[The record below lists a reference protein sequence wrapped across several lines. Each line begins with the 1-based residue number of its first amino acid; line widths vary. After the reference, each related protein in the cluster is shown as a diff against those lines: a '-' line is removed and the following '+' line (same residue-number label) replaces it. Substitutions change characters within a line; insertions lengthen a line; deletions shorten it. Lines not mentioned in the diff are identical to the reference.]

1 MDMKAD
7 RPDIASV
14 LQASKPKRRIGRWL
28 LWLLV
33 ILLVAGG
40 GWYYWSSSDART
52 ATTYTTEPVT
62 VGDMTITVTAT
73 GTVEPTNT
81 VELSSELS
89 GTIGSVD
96 ADFNDVVKK
105 GDALAKLK
113 SDQLEATVALAKA
126 TLEARKADVQEAGVT
141 VTEKAAALKRAG
153 ELLSRNINSTETYET
168 AKAASDRAE
177 AALAAA
183 KANLDIAQ
191 ANLDIAQSNLD
202 KACICAPIDGV
213 VLDRDVEIGQTVAA
227 SLQAPVLFTL
237 AENLTEMQL
246 QVDIDEADVGQIE
259 PGEAAEFTVEAFAD
273 RRFPATISQLRL
285 SPETVEGVVTYKA
298 ILSVDNN
305 ELLLRPGMTATAEI
319 TVQSIKDTPMVPNAA
334 LRFTPPA
341 TGEVE
346 EESGGRGAGLLGM
359 LMPRRPGSETQ
370 PTMAQPDSVDGRRTV
385 WVLRDGEPVS
395 VSVKVGASDGNH
407 TAVLDGDLAA
417 GDRVIVSAKTGS

>member
-7 RPDIASV
+7 RPDIATV
-14 LQASKPKRRIGRWL
+14 LQASKPRRRAGRFV
-28 LWLLV
+28 LWALV

-40 GWYYWSSSDART
+40 GWYYWASSGAGT

-62 VGDMTITVTAT
+62 IGDMTITVTAT

-89 GTIGSVD
+89 GTIGAVE

-105 GDALAKLK
+105 GQALAKLK
-113 SDQLEATVALAKA
+113 TDQLEATVALAKA
-126 TLEARKADVQEAGVT
+126 TLEARKADVQEAEVT
-141 VTEKAAALKRAG
+141 VTEKAAAFKRAG

-168 AKAASDRAE
+168 AKAASDRAT
-177 AALAAA
+177 AVLAAT

-259 PGEAAEFTVEAFAD
+259 PGEAATFTVEAFTD
-273 RRFPATISQLRL
+273 RHFPATISQVRL
-285 SPETVEGVVTYKA
+285 SPETIEGVVTYKA

-319 TVQSIKDTPMVPNAA
+319 TVQSLANTLTVPNAA
-334 LRFTPPA
+334 LRFAPPA
-341 TGEVE
+341 TGEAE
-346 EESGGRGAGLLGM
+346 EDSERGAGLLGM
-359 LMPRRPGSETQ
+359 LLPRRPGSAAQ
-370 PTMAQPDSVDGRRTV
+370 PVAQPDSADGRRTV
-385 WVLRDGEPVS
+385 WVLRNGEPVA
-395 VSVKVGASDGNH
+395 VSIKVGSSDGSN
-407 TAVLDGDLAA
+407 TAVLAGELAA
-417 GDRVIVSAKTGS
+417 GDRVIVAAKTGS